1 MTSPVMRFWCYIC
14 GMSRRRVS
22 TTVDDHLL
30 DRARHLEEWP
40 NDAAMMDAALDALV
54 GRYREA
60 EIDAAY
66 EAYDRH
72 PLDEPDEWGD
82 LASFHEANLRHRQE
96 LRTENRAQFEPSAE

>member
-1 MTSPVMRFWCYIC
+1 MGRQ
-14 GMSRRRVS
+14 RVS
-22 TTVDDHLL
+22 TTVDNDLL
-30 DRARHLEEWP
+30 GRARRLEEWA

-54 GRYREA
+54 GRYRQA

-82 LASFHEANLRHRQE
+82 LASFHEANLLHRQE
-96 LRTENRAQFEPSAE
+96 LRAENGAQLEPSAE

>member
-1 MTSPVMRFWCYIC
+1 M
-14 GMSRRRVS
+14 
-22 TTVDDHLL
+22 DNDLL
-30 DRARHLEEWP
+30 DRARCLEEWP

-54 GRYREA
+54 GRYQEV

-82 LASFHEANLRHRQE
+82 LASFHEANLLHRQD
-96 LRTENRAQFEPSAE
+96 LRAENGAQLEMSAE

>member
-1 MTSPVMRFWCYIC
+1 
-14 GMSRRRVS
+14 MSRQRVS
-22 TTVDDHLL
+22 TTVDFDLL

-60 EIDAAY
+60 VIDAAY
-66 EAYDRH
+66 EAYDRL

-82 LASFHEANLRHRQE
+82 LASFHEANLLHRQE
-96 LRTENRAQFEPSAE
+96 QGAGHGGQLEPSAE